1 MTTRFLSFLVS
12 CLSWHSANLPDF
24 SSKYPHLYIHN
35 FQGMYPPQ
43 EPVTSDIGGLG
54 WQPIPVHTL
63 PRSKDLVVVSDHN
76 CPRWRQIWK
85 QKLKELV
92 STTEK
97 PSTTGPLVSHCLLRL
112 GAHCAHLS
120 ASSRVCSHPCSWESG

>member
-12 CLSWHSANLPDF
+12 CLSCHSANLPDF

-63 PRSKDLVVVSDHN
+63 PRSKDLVVVSNHN

-92 STTEK
+92 STREIFANTYVDAMHYWA
-97 PSTTGPLVSHCLLRL
+97 TRFALLALLARTL
-112 GAHCAHLS
+112 GS
-120 ASSRVCSHPCSWESG
+120 FVC